1 MTTSNITPLVSR
13 RTALAGLGA
22 SGLGI
27 ALATTVRQASAQDSV
42 SMADHPWVGAWV
54 INRDPSDTTES
65 PTLNVVTA
73 DGGIIDPVMGVCGV
87 WEATGLTTWNFTI
100 MGITVE
106 TLAGGGAGSYA
117 IIRGS
122 GEVDA
127 SGDAAMGTA
136 SVTVVA
142 ADGTVLFSAQGPNTA
157 TRIKVEPMD
166 AIGTPFAG
174 FPEWTA
180 APTEEATPAS

>member
-1 MTTSNITPLVSR
+1 MTQSRPIDSVSR

-22 SGLGI
+22 SGLGL
-27 ALATTVRQASAQDSV
+27 ALATSVRQASAQDET
-42 SMADHPWVGAWV
+42 SMAGHPVVGTWVV
-54 INRDPSDTTES
+54 DRDPSDTTDS
-65 PTLNVVTA
+65 PTLNVFTA
-73 DGGIIDPVMGVCGV
+73 DGNIIDPVMGVCGV
-87 WEATGLTTWNFTI
+87 WEATGPTTWNFTL

-127 SGDAAMGTA
+127 SGDALDGNA